1 MLSLSV
7 LKHLFVNFRLLR
19 ENMKASKPIAL
30 MFCLEYVMKENRL
43 KTRQFE
49 CVCVCDSVSIHAFTH
64 AQVQGLYVC
73 KHNML
78 LNTSCFSYFHC
89 SPFTFNGQP
98 FLTSVTLCNF
108 VQN

>member
-1 MLSLSV
+1 MLN
-7 LKHLFVNFRLLR
+7 HLFVNFRLLC
-19 ENMKASKPIAL
+19 ENMKASKPIAI

-49 CVCVCDSVSIHAFTH
+49 RVCVCDSVSIHAFTH

-78 LNTSCFSYFHC
+78 LNTSCFSYFHS
-89 SPFTFNGQP
+89 SPFTFNSRP

-108 VQN
+108 VQNKKN